1 MCNRRCFFVV
11 CLYLTSQLALAD
23 QVTLKNGDR
32 ITGSVVS
39 SDGSAL
45 TFKTDAA
52 GTLTIKW
59 DAIDT
64 VSSDQPLYVTSKS
77 GEVVVGTLST
87 TDGKFQVATKNGNT
101 VTVAKDDVKNV
112 RSESEQKAYGAWG
125 GFADAGLSLSRG
137 NSDTTNF
144 TLGATATRTTE
155 KDKIGAFINQ
165 LYSRSETNGVNVTT
179 ANAVHAGIRYD
190 FNLSPKVFAFA
201 FTDFDR
207 DRFQQLNLRN
217 VLGGG
222 LGYHLVKT
230 DATNFDVFGGA
241 SFDQEYF
248 STLDRKSGE
257 LLAGESFDHKFS
269 GAFSVK
275 ERLEF
280 YPNLT
285 DTGEYRVVFDAAAI
299 TKMSK
304 VFSFE
309 VDASDRY
316 ISNPVNG
323 LKGNDLLLTT
333 GIRMAFGANKGL

>member
-1 MCNRRCFFVV
+1 MRKTRFVFFFV
-11 CLYLTSQLALAD
+11 YLTSQILFAD
-23 QVTLKNGDR
+23 QITLKNGDR
-32 ITGSVVS
+32 ITGTVVS
-39 SDGSAL
+39 ADGTSL
-45 TFKTDAA
+45 NLKTDAA

-64 VSSDQPLYVTSKS
+64 VSSEQPLYVISKN
-77 GEVVVGTLST
+77 GTVVVGPVST
-87 TDGKFQVATKNGNT
+87 TDGKFQVATKNAGT
-101 VTVAKDDVKNV
+101 VTVAKDDVKTV

-125 GFADAGLSLSRG
+125 GSLDAGLSLSRG
-137 NSDTTNF
+137 NSETTNF

-155 KDKIGAFINQ
+155 KDKIGAFINE
-165 LYSRSETNGVNVTT
+165 LYAKALTNGIDLTT
-179 ANAVHAGIRYD
+179 ANAIHAGIRYD

-222 LGYHLVKT
+222 LGYHVIKS
-230 DATNFDVFGGA
+230 DATNFDLFGGA

-248 STLDRKSGE
+248 STLDRKSAE

-269 GAFSVK
+269 GVFSVK
-275 ERLEF
+275 QRLEF
-280 YPNLT
+280 YPNVT
-285 DTGEYRVVFDAAAI
+285 DTGQYRLVFDAAAI

-304 VFSFE
+304 VFSLE
-309 VDASDRY
+309 IDASDRY

-333 GIRMAFGANKGL
+333 GIRVAFGANKGL